1 MLGKT
6 QKELGLGELKRLLEN
21 ADLTASQQVAQ
32 AEIAVLKKEV
42 STLRSELK
50 RRDAIV
56 DKELLRLHDLVSQR
70 FEDLKKKFDKKLGGL
85 LR

>member
-1 MLGKT
+1 LLGKT